1 MYRFEVMWL
10 RDENCAEIIANA
22 WEAGGDI
29 VSKIACTSNRLSKWS
44 KEKFGD
50 FAKEMADCRAHM
62 KCLMSEYQSDDIIAQ
77 MRALDDRM
85 DESESREEAYWRQ
98 RSRQDWL
105 KNEYRDE
112 EVITEV
118 LVSYFEE
125 LFATSSLT
133 DMEAVI
139 EKVESKVTESQHCSL
154 AAPFIAGESKSSSKL
169 SSMFS
174 GTQDKCATCKKI
186 AYPLEKIV
194 VEGENYHKSCFR
206 CAKGGCFLSASNY
219 AALDGYLYCKPHF
232 AQLFKE
238 KGSYNYLKNSISMKK
253 NNFAPPS
260 LEENKQHTTS
270 ELEVAQGKEKES
282 SQEE

>member
-1 MYRFEVMWL
+1 MVFTGTLDKCKACDKTVYVVDMVTADGVLYHKTCFKCSHCNGRLMTGRF
-10 RDENCAEIIANA
+10 
-22 WEAGGDI
+22 
-29 VSKIACTSNRLSKWS
+29 
-44 KEKFGD
+44 
-50 FAKEMADCRAHM
+50 
-62 KCLMSEYQSDDIIAQ
+62 
-77 MRALDDRM
+77 
-85 DESESREEAYWRQ
+85 
-98 RSRQDWL
+98 
-105 KNEYRDE
+105 
-112 EVITEV
+112 
-118 LVSYFEE
+118 
-125 LFATSSLT
+125 SSLDGVLYCMPHFEQHFKKNGT
-133 DMEAVI
+133 YSNN
-139 EKVESKVTESQHCSL
+139 KSQSSAKREL
-154 AAPFIAGESKSSSKL
+154 SKSSSKL